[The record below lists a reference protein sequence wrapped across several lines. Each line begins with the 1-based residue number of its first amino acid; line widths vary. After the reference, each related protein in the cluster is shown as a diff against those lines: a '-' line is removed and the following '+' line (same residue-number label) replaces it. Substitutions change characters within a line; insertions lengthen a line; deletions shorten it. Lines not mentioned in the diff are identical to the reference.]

1 VYPLNHADRGDHHL
15 QPYDSNDFL
24 KFTLVCNN
32 LTCRQPPSTNVTMS
46 RYSRIF
52 LRSPKGTGHSSS
64 SPTAESTTIE
74 PQSVTT
80 PGFSYPPSS
89 SHDTGFPMNSPPPH
103 PYTLGASY
111 SPTGSSVRGAAS
123 TTGHTQH
130 NTEASESSADRTL
143 QSIPSHQCSQSLRR
157 LASFREKPSP
167 LPSRP
172 FRLLLIFLPIPPLL
186 SLIYIAVGH
195 AILRVVYPHPDSVFR
210 TPVLSSVEA
219 GATGGVILSLPLA
232 LLLFILLSPNTPPSN
247 SRDDFFE
254 DDDSIRDMQA
264 RWLRYTG
271 YAVCVIFA
279 LAIGGV
285 AGPLGVTCLSSGTL
299 DAFVDNKKM
308 LSTGA
313 AAAAGFLGGVV
324 LSFGTLVTAVAVF
337 FSWTFWMRRTKSST

>member
-1 VYPLNHADRGDHHL
+1 
-15 QPYDSNDFL
+15 
-24 KFTLVCNN
+24 
-32 LTCRQPPSTNVTMS
+32 MS

-89 SHDTGFPMNSPPPH
+89 SHHTGSPMNSPPH

-111 SPTGSSVRGAAS
+111 SPTTDFSMREAPS
-123 TTGHTQH
+123 TAGHTQH
-130 NTEASESSADRTL
+130 NTEASEFSAEKPPQNTRT
-143 QSIPSHQCSQSLRR
+143 QSLRR
-157 LASFREKPSP
+157 LTSLREKPSS

-172 FRLLLIFLPIPPLL
+172 FRLLLMFLPIPPLL
-186 SLIYIAVGH
+186 SLIYMAVGH
-195 AILRVVYPHPDSVFR
+195 AILRATHPQPQSVFR
-210 TPVLSSVEA
+210 APVLSSVEA

-232 LLLFILLSPNTPPSN
+232 LLLFILLSPNPPPSN

-254 DDDSIRDMQA
+254 DDDSTTDMQA
-264 RWLRYTG
+264 RWIRYTG
-271 YAVCVIFA
+271 YTVFVLFVF
-279 LAIGGV
+279 AIGGV

-299 DAFVDNKKM
+299 DAFVDNKRM

-313 AAAAGFLGGVV
+313 AAAAGFLGGVI
-324 LSFGTLVTAVAVF
+324 LSFGTLAITVALF
-337 FSWTFWMRRTKSST
+337 FAWTFWMRYANS